1 VQKTLITTF
10 LFVLATACAPI
21 STASVSG
28 TVVISVIGT
37 NDVHGELIA

>member
-1 VQKTLITTF
+1 VQKTLITIF

-21 STASVSG
+21 STAPVSG